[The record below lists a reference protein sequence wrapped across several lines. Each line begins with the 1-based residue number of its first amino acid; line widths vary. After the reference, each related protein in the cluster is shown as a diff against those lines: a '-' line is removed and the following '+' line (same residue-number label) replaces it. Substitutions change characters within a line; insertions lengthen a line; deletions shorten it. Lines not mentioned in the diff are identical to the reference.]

1 MSRDHQTLPRLFLD
15 LPFADGAVLPL
26 EREQMHYLVNVL
38 RLEAGDLLK
47 VFNGRDGEW
56 LATLIQPTRKTAAL
70 GLREAFRPQTA
81 GSDIWYCFAPLKH
94 ARLDYIVQKAVE
106 MGASRILP
114 VLTRRTQTQRI
125 KDERM
130 RANVIEA
137 AEQCGILN
145 IPSVEEA
152 ATLPELVGSWPGER
166 LLVLCDEDGTH
177 RQPTGSPR
185 PAQGQ
190 DPERDPDRARR
201 RLCRGGAGAAG
212 PHRQPCH
219 GCRLARASSGPIRQA
234 LPPWRLCRRCWGTGV
249 RG

>member
-47 VFNGRDGEW
+47 VFNGKDGEW

-70 GLREAFRPQTA
+70 GLREAFRPQTT

-106 MGASRILP
+106 MGASRICP
-114 VLTRRTQTQRI
+114 VLTRRTQSQRI

-137 AEQCGILN
+137 AEQCGILT

-152 ATLPELVGSWPGER
+152 VSLPELVGAWPKER
-166 LLVLCDEDGTH
+166 LLVLCDEEAPLADPVAALAPHKGK
-177 RQPTGSPR
+177 
-185 PAQGQ
+185 AQSAILIG
-190 DPERDPDRARR
+190 PEGGFADEERA
-201 RLCRGGAGAAG
+201 L
-212 PHRQPCH
+212 
-219 GCRLARASSGPIRQA
+219 LARIDNRVTVSLGPRILRADTAGVAAMALVQA
-234 LPPWRLCRRCWGTGV
+234 VVGDWG
-249 RG
+249 